1 MRQTRMSPNNASH
14 QIITELLHAH
24 TGQQLTEARRWRIDS
39 SLAALFRTHGISNVD
54 QLACMLTMPGAEKLG
69 REVVEALLN
78 NETYFFRDR
87 PMFDQLARKVLP
99 DLASRRANTRR
110 LRIWSA
116 GCSTG
121 QEVYTL
127 AMLFADQPERWRGWD
142 IEIVGSDV
150 SGRAIEAARRGCYSQ
165 FEIQRGL
172 GVGQMLAWFR
182 ETPKGWEPDPRLRA
196 MVRFEQRNLLEPVS
210 RARGHDLVLCPNV
223 LLYFDAVT
231 RQTAFERLDRALAD
245 NGWLMLGAG
254 ETVVG
259 RTGIFTPVEGNQG
272 LFRRKSPTAPAGT
285 GATRSTAAGK
295 VNSDLTV
302 P

>member
-1 MRQTRMSPNNASH
+1 MTLDDASH
-14 QIITELLHAH
+14 AVITGLLHAR

-39 SLAALFRTHGISNVD
+39 ALSGLFREHGITNVD
-54 QLACMLTMPGAEKLG
+54 QLAMLLAMPGAERLG
-69 REVVEALLN
+69 SDVVEALLN

-87 PMFDQLARKVLP
+87 AMFDHLSRTVLP
-99 DLASRRANTRR
+99 DIARHRADARR

-121 QEVYTL
+121 QEVYSL
-127 AMLFADQPERWRGWD
+127 AMLFAEQADRWRGWS
-142 IEIVGSDV
+142 IEIQGSDV
-150 SGRAIEAARRGCYSQ
+150 SSRAIEAARRATYSQ

-182 ETPKGWEPDPRLRA
+182 ETPDGWQPHPQLRD
-196 MVRFEQRNLLEPVS
+196 MVRFEQRNILDPVPRKGS
-210 RARGHDLVLCPNV
+210 FDLILCRNV
-223 LLYFDAVT
+223 LLYFDAAT
-231 RQTAFERLDRALAD
+231 RATAFERLDHALSPH
-245 NGWLMLGAG
+245 GWLMLGAG

-272 LFRRKSPTAPAGT
+272 LFQRKGSHSRETAQAGSAKP
-285 GATRSTAAGK
+285 GGR
-295 VNSDLTV
+295 VNSNLTV